1 MKTARDESYEGRNMT
16 DFTTNTIELP
26 PRRSFFGRVAGA
38 MALGFGGLLPTQVY
52 AQPAPTRSDRPGWP
66 GPLKG
71 SHRQVT
77 DAYEVYGGAPL
88 RFAYNFIAPNEAEN
102 ESATAVVILRHFA
115 FPLALNHAMW
125 AKYKIG
131 ENLKINDPE
140 TKAPAVK
147 NPYFETKPGVLPLDD
162 SAIDRLLARGIVFGA
177 CNVALQVQSKLM
189 AGSAGVTPDE
199 AAKEWAANIIP
210 GITVIPS
217 GVWGVNRAQEA
228 GCTYCA
234 GGG

>member
-1 MKTARDESYEGRNMT
+1 MT
-16 DFTTNTIELP
+16 DVSTDTIDLP

-38 MALGFGGLLPTQVY
+38 MALGFGGLLPTQVH

-66 GPLKG
+66 GTLKG
-71 SHRQVT
+71 SYHQVT
-77 DAYEVYGGAPL
+77 DAYDFNGGAPF
-88 RFAYNFIAPNEAEN
+88 RFTYNFLASNEAAN
-102 ESATAVVILRHFA
+102 ETANAVVILRHSA

-147 NPYFETKPGVLPLDD
+147 NPYFEPKPGILPFEDA
-162 SAIDRLLARGIVFGA
+162 AIDRLLARGVVFGA
-177 CNVALQVQSKLM
+177 CNVALLGQSKTM
-189 AGSAGVTPDE
+189 SGSAGVTADE
-199 AAKEWAANIIP
+199 AAKEWAANVIP

-217 GVWGVNRAQEA
+217 GVWGVNRAQLA

>member
-1 MKTARDESYEGRNMT
+1 MT
-16 DFTTNTIELP
+16 DVSTDTVDLP

-38 MALGFGGLLPTQVY
+38 MALGFGGLLPTQVH
-52 AQPAPTRSDRPGWP
+52 AQPAPTRSDRSGWP
-66 GPLKG
+66 GTLKG
-71 SHRQVT
+71 SYRQVT

-88 RFAYNFIAPNEAEN
+88 RFAHNFLAPNEAAN
-102 ESATAVVILRHFA
+102 EVASAVGVLRHTA

-131 ENLKINDPE
+131 ETLKINDPE

-147 NPYFETKPGVLPLDD
+147 NPYFEPKPGVLLLDD

-177 CNVALQVQSKLM
+177 GNVALMGQSKLM
-189 AGSAGVTPDE
+189 AGNAGVTSDE

-217 GVWGVNRAQEA
+217 GVWGVNRAQLA
-228 GCTYCA
+228 GCTYCS

>member
-1 MKTARDESYEGRNMT
+1 MT
-16 DFTTNTIELP
+16 DVSTDTIDLP

-38 MALGFGGLLPTQVY
+38 MALGFGGLLPTQVQ
-52 AQPAPTRSDRPGWP
+52 AQPAPTRPGWP
-66 GPLKG
+66 GTLKG
-71 SHRQVT
+71 SYRQVT

-88 RFAYNFIAPNEAEN
+88 RFAYNFLASNEAAN
-102 ESATAVVILRHFA
+102 EAAGAVIVLRHTA

-131 ENLKINDPE
+131 ETLKINDPE

-147 NPYFETKPGVLPLDD
+147 NPYFEPKPGVLLIED
-162 SAIDRLLARGIVFGA
+162 SAIDRLLARGVVFGA
-177 CNVALQVQSKLM
+177 CNVALLGQSKLM
-189 AGSAGVTPDE
+189 AGNAGVTADE
-199 AAKEWAANIIP
+199 AAKEWAASIIP

-217 GVWGVNRAQEA
+217 GVWGVNRAQLA
-228 GCTYCA
+228 GCTYCS